1 MSAATPSNHP
11 PLLAEAPAG
20 ADTRTR
26 IRHAAARL
34 FARRGYAGTGLKQVA
49 TDAAAPFGSIYHFF
63 PGGKDALAEDMIRTT
78 GPQFMALVLGLL
90 EERADPVEAV
100 VHAFDSAAE
109 ELVADSYADG
119 CPVATMALD
128 VADTNEPLRRAAA
141 DVFAE
146 WLDGGTAWFSRHVAR
161 DRARDL
167 ALAMIMLTEGAFLL
181 GRTTRDPGPLRAAGR
196 TMGTLVQSALDATPR
211 GPRSR

>member
-1 MSAATPSNHP
+1 MAAATPSNPP
-11 PLLAEAPAG
+11 PLLADPPPG
-20 ADTRTR
+20 SGTRAR

-49 TDAAAPFGSIYHFF
+49 TDASAPFGSIYHFF

-90 EERADPVEAV
+90 EEHDDPVDAV
-100 VHAFDSAAE
+100 VHAFDSAARD
-109 ELVADSYADG
+109 LVASGYADG

-128 VADTNEPLRRAAA
+128 VVDTNETLRGAAA

-146 WLDGGTAWFSRHVAR
+146 WIDGGTAWFSRYVSP

-167 ALAMIMLTEGAFLL
+167 ASAMVMLVEGAFLL
-181 GRTTRDPGPLRAAGR
+181 GRTSRDPEPLRAAGR
-196 TMGTLVQSALDATPR
+196 SMATLLAAAR
-211 GPRSR
+211 